1 VKYFTILIL
10 ILILSFFYVAL
21 VETDDSDI
29 EIQRIQL
36 VSNIDTSYI
45 AEIPNNSFLKKIDI
59 DLSGYKTTK
68 KTLIYDSLEYVA
80 DVIEFEDSLVIEL
93 PKENKKSDLFAEF
106 YSFSTVKNIFR
117 KHRTHLGKSKSE
129 IIIHRVKD
137 SYIYDLRILRSVRR
151 RWDRKKK
158 KSIVVF
164 DIAGLRDSLINDTT
178 KFPFFSKIKERS
190 KYFTRTQLLSSNRF
204 QSKLSILKCLEPYL
218 VLDEKAPFKKEKS
231 KVMTDLRNSSMPEIY
246 DNSGYNTY
254 YYGSNIEDKKYFSK
268 FFNNSSLFTDKT
280 DREIRIIQKF
290 DNEINENKDAE
301 NFYYV
306 DLNTDVIDSDY
317 YLRSVDSYL
326 KELFFHIKSKVDM
339 NDYIFVILSTS
350 NKNIFDPMLTMFFS
364 EKSIDM
370 KEIDTK
376 VDLTDISKTILSYS
390 KLKIP
395 YYFSGNNLA
404 KEKEIEDRSSILGS
418 DTDTL
423 MFYNENILF
432 KKQKYSDKYELI
444 TVKENEDSGRKKEDV
459 AFEYEQQII
468 DQYSGDYIKYLIF
481 KNESN
486 QPINYNLKINSKNRF
501 IKLDDVGNYYSKKR
515 TYRRYEDKVIVE
527 LEPFSVDTIKLFYRN
542 REQTFSMKFDKKI
555 RLAYGALSIN
565 AGEVKDFYEE
575 SQFGVDH
582 TVINKQEVFKNYDV
596 KIFNRRINY

>member
-1 VKYFTILIL
+1 MKYFTILIL

-515 TYRRYEDKVIVE
+515 TYRRY
-527 LEPFSVDTIKLFYRN
+527 
-542 REQTFSMKFDKKI
+542 
-555 RLAYGALSIN
+555 
-565 AGEVKDFYEE
+565 
-575 SQFGVDH
+575 
-582 TVINKQEVFKNYDV
+582 
-596 KIFNRRINY
+596 